1 MFQVT
6 SFMQSLYAQR
16 GAHHNPHAG
25 HAPRSSMRLKT
36 KILLLAALPLLAALA
51 VIAFSVQH
59 QDRALAQRE
68 RALVERGYM
77 EARRAELRHYVLL
90 AASVVKPL
98 HDSGRDEPATRAE
111 AMRLLSSLDYGHDG
125 YFFLYDLH
133 GTVLAHSRQPELVGR
148 NLWELRDP
156 LGRPTIQN
164 LIAQARAGG
173 GYVEYLWRKPSSGEM
188 APKLGYVIALP
199 RWGWMLGSGLYLDDI
214 HATLAQLDQQVSSN
228 VRDTLLGI
236 AGIAAA
242 GVAVISASGLLLNLS
257 EHRVADAK
265 LRLLARQ
272 VVQSQED
279 ERAHLAR
286 ELHDGTSQM
295 LVSAKLCIE
304 SAVHELGHAGRAPP
318 SALDKALQRLNDT
331 LVEVR
336 RISHRLRPAL
346 LDTLGLPAALEHLGR
361 EFAENGRI
369 DARVAVDGEPAELP
383 GEVKTA
389 LFRVTQEALT
399 NVAKHAGATR
409 VSVVV
414 TRREGLVMAVV
425 EDDGQGFGAAGGEG
439 AGLGLVGMKE
449 RVGLLGGRLAI
460 ESTEGAGTTI
470 VAEVPLA

>member
-1 MFQVT
+1 
-6 SFMQSLYAQR
+6 
-16 GAHHNPHAG
+16 
-25 HAPRSSMRLKT
+25 MRLKT

-51 VIAFSVQH
+51 VIAFTVQQ

-90 AASVVKPL
+90 AASVVRPL
-98 HDSGRDEPATRAE
+98 HDSGRDNPAARAE

-133 GTVLAHSRQPELVGR
+133 GTVLAHSRQPELVGQ

-156 LGRPTIQN
+156 LGRPTIQR

-188 APKLGYVIALP
+188 APKLGYVMALP

-257 EHRVADAK
+257 EHRIADAK

-318 SALDKALQRLNDT
+318 SALGKALQRLNDT

-361 EFAENGRI
+361 EFTENGRI

-399 NVAKHAGATR
+399 NVAKHAGAAR
-409 VSVVV
+409 VRVLLRFDAGGVA
-414 TRREGLVMAVV
+414 LAVS
-425 EDDGQGFGAAGGEG
+425 DDGRGFDVEAVLGHPTR
-439 AGLGLVGMKE
+439 GLGLRHMRE
-449 RVGLLGGRLAI
+449 RLAAIGGRLDLQSRVDGTRLVATVPDAAI
-460 ESTEGAGTTI
+460 RRLEA
-470 VAEVPLA
+470 A

>member
-1 MFQVT
+1 
-6 SFMQSLYAQR
+6 
-16 GAHHNPHAG
+16 
-25 HAPRSSMRLKT
+25 MRLKT

-51 VIAFSVQH
+51 VIAFAVQH

-77 EARRAELRHYVLL
+77 DARRAELRHYVQL
-90 AASVVKPL
+90 AASVVTPL
-98 HDSGRDEPATRAE
+98 HDSGRDDPATRAE

-125 YFFLYDLH
+125 YFFLYDLD

-156 LGRPTIQN
+156 LGRPTIQR

-173 GYVEYLWRKPSSGEM
+173 GYVEYLWRKPSSGET
-188 APKLGYVIALP
+188 APKLGYVMALP

-214 HATLAQLDQQVSSN
+214 HATLAQLDLQVGSN
-228 VRDTLLGI
+228 VRDTLLSI

-318 SALDKALQRLNDT
+318 SALGKALQRLNDT

-361 EFAENGRI
+361 EFTENGRI

-399 NVAKHAGATR
+399 NVAKHAGAAR
-409 VSVVV
+409 VRVVL
-414 TRREGLVMAVV
+414 RFDAEGVELAVS
-425 EDDGQGFGAAGGEG
+425 DDGRGFDVEAVLGHPTR
-439 AGLGLVGMKE
+439 GLGLRHMRE
-449 RVGLLGGRLAI
+449 RLAAIGGRLDLQSRVDGTRLVATVPDAAI
-460 ESTEGAGTTI
+460 RRLEA
-470 VAEVPLA
+470 A

>member
-1 MFQVT
+1 
-6 SFMQSLYAQR
+6 
-16 GAHHNPHAG
+16 
-25 HAPRSSMRLKT
+25 MRLKT

-51 VIAFSVQH
+51 VIAFTVQQ

-90 AASVVKPL
+90 AASVVRPL
-98 HDSGRDEPATRAE
+98 HDSGRDDPAARAE

-133 GTVLAHSRQPELVGR
+133 GTVLAHSRQPELVGQ

-156 LGRPTIQN
+156 LGRPTIQR

-188 APKLGYVIALP
+188 APKLGYVMALP

-257 EHRVADAK
+257 EHRIADAK

-318 SALDKALQRLNDT
+318 SALGKALQRLNDT

-361 EFAENGRI
+361 AFTENGRI

-399 NVAKHAGATR
+399 NVAKHAGAAR
-409 VSVVV
+409 VRVVL
-414 TRREGLVMAVV
+414 RFDAEGVELAVS
-425 EDDGQGFGAAGGEG
+425 DDGRGFDVDAVLGHPTR
-439 AGLGLVGMKE
+439 GLGLRHMRE
-449 RVGLLGGRLAI
+449 RLAAIGGRLDLQSRVDGTRLVATVPDAAI
-460 ESTEGAGTTI
+460 RRLE
-470 VAEVPLA
+470 VA

>member
-1 MFQVT
+1 
-6 SFMQSLYAQR
+6 
-16 GAHHNPHAG
+16 
-25 HAPRSSMRLKT
+25 MRLKT

-51 VIAFSVQH
+51 VIAFTVQQ
-59 QDRALAQRE
+59 QDRALAERE

-90 AASVVKPL
+90 AASVVRPL
-98 HDSGRDEPATRAE
+98 HDSGRDDPAARAE

-133 GTVLAHSRQPELVGR
+133 GTVLAHSRQPELVGQ

-156 LGRPTIQN
+156 LGRPTIQR

-188 APKLGYVIALP
+188 APKLGYVMALP

-257 EHRVADAK
+257 EHRIADAK

-318 SALDKALQRLNDT
+318 SALGKALQRLNDT

-361 EFAENGRI
+361 EFTENGRI

-399 NVAKHAGATR
+399 NVAKHAGAAR
-409 VSVVV
+409 VRVVL
-414 TRREGLVMAVV
+414 RFDAEGVELAVS
-425 EDDGQGFGAAGGEG
+425 DDGRGFDVEAVLGHPTR
-439 AGLGLVGMKE
+439 GLGLRHMRE
-449 RVGLLGGRLAI
+449 RLAAIGGRLDLQSRVDGTRLVATVPDAAI
-460 ESTEGAGTTI
+460 RRLEA
-470 VAEVPLA
+470 A

>member
-1 MFQVT
+1 
-6 SFMQSLYAQR
+6 
-16 GAHHNPHAG
+16 
-25 HAPRSSMRLKT
+25 MRLKT

-51 VIAFSVQH
+51 VIAFTVQQ

-77 EARRAELRHYVLL
+77 EARRAELRHYVQL

-98 HDSGRDEPATRAE
+98 HDSGRDDPATRAE
-111 AMRLLSSLDYGHDG
+111 AIRLLSSLDYGHDG
-125 YFFLYDLH
+125 YYFLYDLE
-133 GTVLAHSRQPELVGR
+133 GTVLAHSRQPELVGQD
-148 NLWELRDP
+148 LWELRDP
-156 LGRPTIQN
+156 LGRPTIQR
-164 LIAQARAGG
+164 LIARARAGG
-173 GYVEYLWRKPSSGEM
+173 GYVEYLWRKPSSGET
-188 APKLGYVIALP
+188 APKLGYVMALP

-214 HATLAQLDQQVSSN
+214 HATLAQLDREVSSN

-399 NVAKHAGATR
+399 NVAKHAGAAR
-409 VSVVV
+409 VRVAL
-414 TRREGLVMAVV
+414 RFDAEGVELAVS
-425 EDDGQGFGAAGGEG
+425 DDGRGFDVEG
-439 AGLGLVGMKE
+439 VLSHPTRGLGLRHMRE
-449 RVGLLGGRLAI
+449 RLATIGGRLDVQSRIDGTRLVATVPDAAI
-460 ESTEGAGTTI
+460 RRLEA
-470 VAEVPLA
+470 A

>member
-1 MFQVT
+1 
-6 SFMQSLYAQR
+6 
-16 GAHHNPHAG
+16 
-25 HAPRSSMRLKT
+25 MRLKT

-51 VIAFSVQH
+51 VIAFTVQQ
-59 QDRALAQRE
+59 QDRALAERE

-90 AASVVKPL
+90 AASVVRPL
-98 HDSGRDEPATRAE
+98 HDSGRDNPAARAE

-133 GTVLAHSRQPELVGR
+133 GTVLAHSRQPELVGQ

-156 LGRPTIQN
+156 LGRPTIQR

-188 APKLGYVIALP
+188 APKLGYVMALP

-257 EHRVADAK
+257 EHRIADAK

-318 SALDKALQRLNDT
+318 SALGKALQRLNDT

-361 EFAENGRI
+361 EFTENGRI

-399 NVAKHAGATR
+399 NVAKHAGAAR
-409 VSVVV
+409 VRVVL
-414 TRREGLVMAVV
+414 RFDAEGVELAVS
-425 EDDGQGFGAAGGEG
+425 DDGRGFDVEAVLGHPTR
-439 AGLGLVGMKE
+439 GLGLRHMRE
-449 RVGLLGGRLAI
+449 RLAAIGGRLDLQSRVDGTRLVATVPDAAI
-460 ESTEGAGTTI
+460 RRLEA
-470 VAEVPLA
+470 A

>member
-1 MFQVT
+1 
-6 SFMQSLYAQR
+6 
-16 GAHHNPHAG
+16 
-25 HAPRSSMRLKT
+25 MRLKT

-51 VIAFSVQH
+51 VIAFTVQQ

-90 AASVVKPL
+90 AASVVRPL
-98 HDSGRDEPATRAE
+98 HDSGRDDPAARAE

-133 GTVLAHSRQPELVGR
+133 GTVLAHSRQPELVGQ

-156 LGRPTIQN
+156 LGRPTIQR

-173 GYVEYLWRKPSSGEM
+173 GYVEYLWRKPSSGET
-188 APKLGYVIALP
+188 APKLGYVMALP

-228 VRDTLLGI
+228 VRDTLLAI

-286 ELHDGTSQM
+286 ELHEGTSQM

-318 SALDKALQRLNDT
+318 SALGKALQRLNDT

-361 EFAENGRI
+361 EFTENGRI

-399 NVAKHAGATR
+399 NVAKHAGAAR
-409 VSVVV
+409 VRVVL
-414 TRREGLVMAVV
+414 RFDAEGVELAVS
-425 EDDGQGFGAAGGEG
+425 DDGRGFDVGAVLGHPTR
-439 AGLGLVGMKE
+439 GLGLRHMRE
-449 RVGLLGGRLAI
+449 RLAAIGGRLDLQSRVDGTRLVATVPDTAI
-460 ESTEGAGTTI
+460 RRLEA
-470 VAEVPLA
+470 A

>member
-1 MFQVT
+1 
-6 SFMQSLYAQR
+6 
-16 GAHHNPHAG
+16 
-25 HAPRSSMRLKT
+25 MRLKT

-51 VIAFSVQH
+51 VIAFAVQH

-77 EARRAELRHYVLL
+77 DARRAELRHYVQL
-90 AASVVKPL
+90 AASVVTPL
-98 HDSGRDEPATRAE
+98 HDSGRDDPATRAE

-125 YFFLYDLH
+125 YFFLYDLD

-156 LGRPTIQN
+156 LGRPTIQR

-173 GYVEYLWRKPSSGEM
+173 GYVEYLWRKPSSGET
-188 APKLGYVIALP
+188 APKLGYVMALP

-214 HATLAQLDQQVSSN
+214 HATLAQLDQQVGSN
-228 VRDTLLGI
+228 VRDTLLAI

-399 NVAKHAGATR
+399 NVAKHAGAAR
-409 VSVVV
+409 VRVLL
-414 TRREGLVMAVV
+414 RFDAEGVALAVS
-425 EDDGQGFGAAGGEG
+425 DDGRGFDVEAVLGHPTR
-439 AGLGLVGMKE
+439 GLGLRHMRE
-449 RVGLLGGRLAI
+449 RLAAIGGRLDLQSRVDGTRLVATVPDTAI
-460 ESTEGAGTTI
+460 RRLEA
-470 VAEVPLA
+470 A

>member
-1 MFQVT
+1 
-6 SFMQSLYAQR
+6 
-16 GAHHNPHAG
+16 
-25 HAPRSSMRLKT
+25 MRLKT

-51 VIAFSVQH
+51 VIAFTVQQ

-90 AASVVKPL
+90 AASVVRPL
-98 HDSGRDEPATRAE
+98 HDSGRDDPAARAE

-133 GTVLAHSRQPELVGR
+133 GTVLAHSRQPELVGQ

-156 LGRPTIQN
+156 LGRPTIQR

-188 APKLGYVIALP
+188 APKLGYVMALP

-257 EHRVADAK
+257 EHRIADAK

-318 SALDKALQRLNDT
+318 SALGKALQRLNDT

-361 EFAENGRI
+361 EFTENGRI

-399 NVAKHAGATR
+399 NVAKHAGAAR
-409 VSVVV
+409 VRVVL
-414 TRREGLVMAVV
+414 RFDAEGVELAVS
-425 EDDGQGFGAAGGEG
+425 DDGRGFDVDAVLGHPTR
-439 AGLGLVGMKE
+439 GLGLRHMRE
-449 RVGLLGGRLAI
+449 RLAAIGGRLDLQSRVDGTRLVATVPDTAI
-460 ESTEGAGTTI
+460 RRLEA
-470 VAEVPLA
+470 A

>member
-1 MFQVT
+1 
-6 SFMQSLYAQR
+6 
-16 GAHHNPHAG
+16 
-25 HAPRSSMRLKT
+25 MRLKT

-51 VIAFSVQH
+51 VIAFAVQH

-77 EARRAELRHYVLL
+77 DARRAELRHYVQL
-90 AASVVKPL
+90 AASVVTPL
-98 HDSGRDEPATRAE
+98 HDSGRDDPATRAE

-133 GTVLAHSRQPELVGR
+133 GTVLAHSRQPELVGQ

-156 LGRPTIQN
+156 LGRPTIQR

-188 APKLGYVIALP
+188 APKLGYVMALP

-257 EHRVADAK
+257 EHRIADAK

-304 SAVHELGHAGRAPP
+304 SAVHELGHAGRTPP
-318 SALDKALQRLNDT
+318 SALGKALQRLNDT

-399 NVAKHAGATR
+399 NVAKHAGAAR
-409 VSVVV
+409 VRVLL
-414 TRREGLVMAVV
+414 RFDAEGVALAVS
-425 EDDGQGFGAAGGEG
+425 DDGRGFDVEAVLGHPTR
-439 AGLGLVGMKE
+439 GLGLRHMRE
-449 RVGLLGGRLAI
+449 RLAAIGGRLDLQSRVDGTRLVATVPDAAI
-460 ESTEGAGTTI
+460 RRLEA
-470 VAEVPLA
+470 A

>member
-1 MFQVT
+1 
-6 SFMQSLYAQR
+6 
-16 GAHHNPHAG
+16 
-25 HAPRSSMRLKT
+25 MRLKT

-51 VIAFSVQH
+51 VIAFTVQQ

-90 AASVVKPL
+90 AASVVRPL
-98 HDSGRDEPATRAE
+98 HDSGRDDPAARAE

-133 GTVLAHSRQPELVGR
+133 GTVLAHSRQPELVGQ

-156 LGRPTIQN
+156 LGRPTIQR

-173 GYVEYLWRKPSSGEM
+173 GYVEYLWRKPSSGET
-188 APKLGYVIALP
+188 APKLGYVMALP

-257 EHRVADAK
+257 EHRIADAK

-318 SALDKALQRLNDT
+318 SALGKALQRLNDT

-361 EFAENGRI
+361 EFTENGRI

-399 NVAKHAGATR
+399 NVAKHAGAAR
-409 VSVVV
+409 VRVLL
-414 TRREGLVMAVV
+414 RFDAEGVALAVS
-425 EDDGQGFGAAGGEG
+425 DDGRGFDVEAVLGHPTR
-439 AGLGLVGMKE
+439 GLGLRHMRE
-449 RVGLLGGRLAI
+449 RLAAIGGRLDLQSRVDGTRLVATVPDTAI
-460 ESTEGAGTTI
+460 RRLEA
-470 VAEVPLA
+470 A

>member
-1 MFQVT
+1 
-6 SFMQSLYAQR
+6 
-16 GAHHNPHAG
+16 
-25 HAPRSSMRLKT
+25 MRLKT

-51 VIAFSVQH
+51 VIAFTVQQ

-90 AASVVKPL
+90 AASVVRPL
-98 HDSGRDEPATRAE
+98 HDSGRDDPAARAE

-133 GTVLAHSRQPELVGR
+133 GTVLAHSRQPELVGQ

-156 LGRPTIQN
+156 LGRPTIQR

-188 APKLGYVIALP
+188 APKLGYVMALP

-257 EHRVADAK
+257 EHRIADAK

-318 SALDKALQRLNDT
+318 SALGKALQRLNDT

-361 EFAENGRI
+361 EFTENGRI

-399 NVAKHAGATR
+399 NVAKHAGAAR
-409 VSVVV
+409 VRVVL
-414 TRREGLVMAVV
+414 RFDAEGVELAVS
-425 EDDGQGFGAAGGEG
+425 DDGRGFDVEAVLGHPTR
-439 AGLGLVGMKE
+439 GLGLRHMRE
-449 RVGLLGGRLAI
+449 RLAAIGGRLDLQSRVDGTRLVATVPDAAI
-460 ESTEGAGTTI
+460 RRLEA
-470 VAEVPLA
+470 A

>member
-1 MFQVT
+1 
-6 SFMQSLYAQR
+6 
-16 GAHHNPHAG
+16 
-25 HAPRSSMRLKT
+25 MRLKT

-51 VIAFSVQH
+51 VIAFTVQQ

-90 AASVVKPL
+90 AASVVRPL
-98 HDSGRDEPATRAE
+98 HDSGRDDPAARAE

-133 GTVLAHSRQPELVGR
+133 GTVLAHSRQPELVGQ

-156 LGRPTIQN
+156 LGRPTIQR

-188 APKLGYVIALP
+188 APKLGYVMALP

-257 EHRVADAK
+257 EHRIADAK

-318 SALDKALQRLNDT
+318 SALGKALQRLNDT

-361 EFAENGRI
+361 EFTENGRI

-399 NVAKHAGATR
+399 NVAKHAGAAR
-409 VSVVV
+409 VRVVLRFDALGV
-414 TRREGLVMAVV
+414 ELAVS
-425 EDDGQGFGAAGGEG
+425 DDGRGFDVGAVLGHPTR
-439 AGLGLVGMKE
+439 GLGLRHMRE
-449 RVGLLGGRLAI
+449 RLAAIGGRLDLQSRVDGTRLVATVPDTAI
-460 ESTEGAGTTI
+460 RRLEA
-470 VAEVPLA
+470 A

>member
-1 MFQVT
+1 
-6 SFMQSLYAQR
+6 
-16 GAHHNPHAG
+16 
-25 HAPRSSMRLKT
+25 MRLKT

-51 VIAFSVQH
+51 E
-59 QDRALAQRE
+59 RE

-90 AASVVKPL
+90 AASVVRPL
-98 HDSGRDEPATRAE
+98 HDSGRDDPAARAE

-133 GTVLAHSRQPELVGR
+133 GTVLAHSRQPELVGQ

-156 LGRPTIQN
+156 LGRPTIQR

-173 GYVEYLWRKPSSGEM
+173 GYVEYLWRKPSSGET
-188 APKLGYVIALP
+188 APKLGYVMALP

-257 EHRVADAK
+257 EHRIADAK

-318 SALDKALQRLNDT
+318 SALGKALQRLNDT

-361 EFAENGRI
+361 EFTENGRI

-399 NVAKHAGATR
+399 NVAKHAGAAR
-409 VSVVV
+409 VRVLL
-414 TRREGLVMAVV
+414 RFDAEGVALAVS
-425 EDDGQGFGAAGGEG
+425 DDGRGFDVEAVLGHPTR
-439 AGLGLVGMKE
+439 GLGLRHMRE
-449 RVGLLGGRLAI
+449 RLAAIGGRLDLQSRVDGTRLVATVPDAAI
-460 ESTEGAGTTI
+460 RRLEA
-470 VAEVPLA
+470 A

>member
-1 MFQVT
+1 
-6 SFMQSLYAQR
+6 
-16 GAHHNPHAG
+16 
-25 HAPRSSMRLKT
+25 MRLKT

-51 VIAFSVQH
+51 VIAFTVQQ

-90 AASVVKPL
+90 AASVVRPL
-98 HDSGRDEPATRAE
+98 HDSGRDDPAARAE

-133 GTVLAHSRQPELVGR
+133 GTVLAHSRQPELVGQ

-156 LGRPTIQN
+156 LGRPTIQR

-188 APKLGYVIALP
+188 APKLGYVMALP

-214 HATLAQLDQQVSSN
+214 HATLAQFDQQVGSN

-257 EHRVADAK
+257 EHRIADAK

-318 SALDKALQRLNDT
+318 SALGKALQRLNDT

-361 EFAENGRI
+361 EFTENGRI

-399 NVAKHAGATR
+399 NVAKHAGAAR
-409 VSVVV
+409 VRVVL
-414 TRREGLVMAVV
+414 RFDAEGVELAVS
-425 EDDGQGFGAAGGEG
+425 DDGRGFDVEAVLGHPTR
-439 AGLGLVGMKE
+439 GLGLRHMRE
-449 RVGLLGGRLAI
+449 RLAAIGGRLDLQSRVDGTRLVATVPDTAI
-460 ESTEGAGTTI
+460 RRLEA
-470 VAEVPLA
+470 A